1 MLHQTQQ
8 LWEDYQAVAFQ
19 SVAELKGDDQA
30 QWIDVLRQVN
40 GRFAS
45 DVLPALQEIVAGRNP
60 SEADLV
66 ALQGLE
72 TTLVA
77 LAQAQIQDDTLI
89 FRPAEREIWFHEL
102 ARVHDL
108 DQAQLE
114 KASLGRVAYL
124 QLHKQPA
131 DYRGRLVTV
140 KGTVRLAYRTAAQR
154 TTSA

>member
-1 MLHQTQQ
+1 
-8 LWEDYQAVAFQ
+8 DYQAVAFQ
-19 SVAELKGDDQA
+19 SVADLKGDDQA

-40 GRFAS
+40 GRFAN
-45 DVLPALQEIVAGRNP
+45 VLPALQTSAAGRTP
-60 SEADLV
+60 TEAERTT
-66 ALQGLE
+66 LQGLE

-102 ARVHDL
+102 ARVRDS

-114 KASLGRVAYL
+114 KASLGHVAYL

-131 DYRGRLVTV
+131 DYRG
-140 KGTVRLAYRTAAQR
+140 K
-154 TTSA
+154 